1 MALTIEDV
9 AVRLNVPVETV
20 HRWIRQGKIPMQNN
34 RGRYTIRKEM
44 FARWAEEHQLKVQPQ
59 PSTPV
64 SGATAENGD
73 APDKCDPDR
82 VLPAMKAGGI
92 FYDIE
97 GDAKE
102 ELLASAVG
110 LIPNLEDGHRSLILE
125 KLIEREQMASTG
137 IGYGIALPHPR
148 AIPDITLVRPQIT
161 TCFAARPVPF
171 GAVDHQPVR
180 VIMVL
185 LSNTTK
191 EHLSL
196 LSKVAFILR
205 DPGFRDQLMS
215 VPPKETIFELV
226 ARMEPSGQPNGYS
239 P

>member
-9 AVRLNVPVETV
+9 AVRLNIPVETV
-20 HRWIRQGKIPMQNN
+20 HRWIRQGKIPMQTS

-44 FARWAEEHQLKVQPQ
+44 FTRWTEEHQLKVQSQ
-59 PSTPV
+59 PTASTGGSGEATDASTDEADIGLV
-64 SGATAENGD
+64 S
-73 APDKCDPDR
+73 
-82 VLPAMKAGGI
+82 PAMKAGGI
-92 FYDIE
+92 FYNIE
-97 GDAKE
+97 GDSKE
-102 ELLASAVG
+102 DLLSAAVG
-110 LIPNLEDGHRSLILE
+110 LIPNIQDSHRSLILD

-148 AIPDITLVRPQIT
+148 ANPDITLARPQVT

-171 GAVDHQPVR
+171 GAIDHQPVS

-196 LSKVAFILR
+196 LSKLAFFLR
-205 DPGFRDQLMS
+205 DQAFRDHLLS
-215 VPPKETIFELV
+215 APSKETVLELV
-226 ARMEPSGQPNGYS
+226 ARMESSGQPNGD
-239 P
+239 

>member
-1 MALTIEDV
+1 MALTIEEV
-9 AVRLNVPVETV
+9 ALRLNIPVETV
-20 HRWIRQGKIPMQNN
+20 HRWIRQGKIPMQNSK
-34 RGRYTIRKEM
+34 GRYTIRKEM
-44 FARWAEEHQLKVQPQ
+44 FARWAEEHQLKVHSQP
-59 PSTPV
+59 TAPV
-64 SGATAENGD
+64 GDVGAANGN
-73 APDKCDPDR
+73 ASDKRDSDL
-82 VLPAMKAGGI
+82 VLPAMKTGGI

-102 ELLASAVG
+102 ELLSSAVG
-110 LIPNLEDGHRSLILE
+110 LIPNLEAGHRSLILE

-148 AIPDITLVRPQIT
+148 ANPDVTLARPQIT

-196 LSKVAFILR
+196 LSKLAFILR
-205 DPGFRDQLMS
+205 DPGFRDQLLS
-215 VPPKETIFELV
+215 APPKETIFELV
-226 ARMEPSGQPNGYS
+226 ARMEPTDQPNGYS